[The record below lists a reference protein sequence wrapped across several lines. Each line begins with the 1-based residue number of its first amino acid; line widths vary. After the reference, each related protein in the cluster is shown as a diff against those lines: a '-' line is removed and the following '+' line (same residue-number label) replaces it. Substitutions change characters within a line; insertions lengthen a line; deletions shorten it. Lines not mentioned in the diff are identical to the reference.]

1 MIRRVD
7 SWCFDMYFVGQTF
20 ATEASKADG
29 LQESPENWKVKKY
42 SQIELPEKRI
52 VGTGRQRDCRRG
64 GTTSRGCWGGRKKG
78 NTSEMAERLLQT
90 GGLQVTS
97 NVVVSKKEEDNSRKI
112 QTIKNT
118 RQQFSP
124 ATRVSE

>member
-1 MIRRVD
+1 
-7 SWCFDMYFVGQTF
+7 
-20 ATEASKADG
+20 
-29 LQESPENWKVKKY
+29 
-42 SQIELPEKRI
+42 
-52 VGTGRQRDCRRG
+52 
-64 GTTSRGCWGGRKKG
+64 
-78 NTSEMAERLLQT
+78 MAERLLQT